1 MQTRATIDSCLIRT
15 NHTVNDV
22 AEWGV
27 PSHALA
33 HHSIKTLAGPLNGLN
48 RAPLG
53 SYLSLRRT
61 QGTIRADAPDWN
73 PWLEVLPA
81 GVAEPE
87 AAPAA
92 TPRFVAAATGWS
104 RPNGYSVNIGGQGGI
119 RTHEHLLGCYSL
131 SRRAPSTT
139 RPPVRKPFHTAGG
152 IARGYAARP
161 PLRSGP
167 LPLCGNVQNRFAI
180 LSNPR
185 TPFRVLLTFQASAFD
200 HSATCPLETQPA

>member
-1 MQTRATIDSCLIRT
+1 MLDSDQPHRKRCGG
-15 NHTVNDV
+15 V
-22 AEWGV
+22 GV

-167 LPLCGNVQNRFAI
+167 LPLCGNVQNRLAI
-180 LSNPR
+180 FRYTACANPR
-185 TPFRVLLTFQASAFD
+185 TPFRVLLTFQTSAFD